1 MLMRISVKRM
11 DHLGRGI
18 GYNEGKVIFIPK
30 AIPGDVVDIEITNSY
45 KKYDIG
51 KIIEIIEP
59 SNERIDAGCPYY
71 YECGGCHISNL
82 KYFNQVNFKKDKVI
96 DIFKRYLDK
105 EIVPRVISSEKNF
118 EYRNKITYQVEN
130 GKIGLVDINNN
141 FIEIDKCLLVSDR
154 VNKLL
159 SILKKEDLSKTIKI
173 VIRECDN
180 GLILSI
186 TGDIKID
193 NLINECLEIYI
204 NGKKKYSKEEG
215 YLYIGN
221 LKYRVSDKSFFQINT
236 SNIWHLYDEVI
247 RYGEFTGNER
257 VIDLYCGVGSI
268 SLYISKYVKNVLGI
282 EIVKEAI
289 DDANYN
295 KKINKIDNATFIC
308 SDVAKIIDDKIE
320 CDTLIVDPP
329 RAGLDKHT
337 KNVINDSN
345 IKKVIYVSCDP
356 MTLVRDLK
364 DLDMYNLEKISIVD
378 MFPQTCHVECV
389 SILHRKNLKNKTF

>member
-1 MLMRISVKRM
+1 MLMRISVVRM

-30 AIPGDVVDIEITNSY
+30 AISGDVVDIEITNSY

-59 SNERIDAGCPYY
+59 SNERIDVGCSYY

-96 DIFKRYLDK
+96 DMFKRYLNK
-105 EIVPRVISSEKNF
+105 EIVPRVISSEKDF
-118 EYRNKITYQVEN
+118 EYRNKITYQVKN

-159 SILKKEDLSKTIKI
+159 SILKKEDLSKAIKI

-236 SNIWHLYDEVI
+236 SNICHLYDEVI

-257 VIDLYCGVGSI
+257 VVDLYCGVGSI
-268 SLYISKYVKNVLGI
+268 SLYISKYVKSVLGI

-295 KKINKIDNATFIC
+295 KKINKIDNAIFIC
-308 SDVAKIIDDKIE
+308 SYVAKIIDDKIE

-337 KNVINDSN
+337 KSVINNSN

-378 MFPQTCHVECV
+378 MFPQTCHVESVCV
-389 SILHRKNLKNKTF
+389 LERRR

>member
-59 SNERIDAGCPYY
+59 SNERIDVGCPYY

-96 DIFKRYLDK
+96 DIFKRYLNK
-105 EIVPRVISSEKNF
+105 EIVPRVISSEKDF

-204 NGKKKYSKEEG
+204 NGERKYFLEEG

-236 SNIWHLYDEVI
+236 SNICHLYDEVI

-268 SLYISKYVKNVLGI
+268 SLYISRYVKSVLGI

-295 KKINKIDNATFIC
+295 KKINKINNATFIC

-337 KNVINDSN
+337 KSVINNSN

-389 SILHRKNLKNKTF
+389 CVLKLK

>member
-59 SNERIDAGCPYY
+59 SNERIDVGCPYY

-96 DIFKRYLDK
+96 DIFKRYLNK
-105 EIVPRVISSEKNF
+105 EIVPRVISSEKDF

-204 NGKKKYSKEEG
+204 NGERKYFLEEG

-236 SNIWHLYDEVI
+236 SNICHLYDEVI

-268 SLYISKYVKNVLGI
+268 SLYISRYVKSVLGI

-295 KKINKIDNATFIC
+295 KKITKINTATFRC
-308 SDVAKIIDDKIE
+308 SDGAKIIDDQIE

-337 KNVINDSN
+337 KSVINNSN

-378 MFPQTCHVECV
+378 MFPQTCHVECA
-389 SILHRKNLKNKTF
+389 SILHRKKLKK

>member
-59 SNERIDAGCPYY
+59 SNERIDVGCPYY

-96 DIFKRYLDK
+96 DIFKRYLNK
-105 EIVPRVISSEKNF
+105 EIVPRVISSEKDF

-204 NGKKKYSKEEG
+204 NGERKYFLEEG

-236 SNIWHLYDEVI
+236 SNICHLYDEVI

-257 VIDLYCGVGSI
+257 VVDLYCGVGSI
-268 SLYISKYVKNVLGI
+268 SLYISKYVKSVLGI

-295 KKINKIDNATFIC
+295 KKINKINNATFIC

-337 KNVINDSN
+337 KSVINNSN

-378 MFPQTCHVECV
+378 MFPQTCHVECA
-389 SILHRKNLKNKTF
+389 SILHRKKLKK

>member
-18 GYNEGKVIFIPK
+18 GYNEGKIIFIPK

-59 SNERIDAGCPYY
+59 SNERIDVGCSYY

-96 DIFKRYLDK
+96 DIFKRYLNK
-105 EIVPRVISSEKNF
+105 EIVPRVISSEKDF

-236 SNIWHLYDEVI
+236 SNICHLYDEVI

-257 VIDLYCGVGSI
+257 VVDLYCGVGSI
-268 SLYISKYVKNVLGI
+268 SLYISKYVKSVLGI

-295 KKINKIDNATFIC
+295 KKINKIDNAIFIC

-337 KNVINDSN
+337 KSVINNSN

-378 MFPQTCHVECV
+378 MFPQTCHVESVCV
-389 SILHRKNLKNKTF
+389 LERRR

>member
-1 MLMRISVKRM
+1 MLMRISIKKM

-59 SNERIDAGCPYY
+59 SNERIDVGCSYY

-96 DIFKRYLDK
+96 DMFKRYLNK
-105 EIVPRVISSEKNF
+105 EIVPRVISSEKDF
-118 EYRNKITYQVEN
+118 EYRNKITYQVRN

-159 SILKKEDLSKTIKI
+159 SILKKEDLSKAIKI

-236 SNIWHLYDEVI
+236 SNICHLYDEVI

-257 VIDLYCGVGSI
+257 VVDLYCGVGSI
-268 SLYISKYVKNVLGI
+268 SLYISKYVKSVLGI

-295 KKINKIDNATFIC
+295 KKINKIDNAIFIC

-337 KNVINDSN
+337 KSVINNSN

-389 SILHRKNLKNKTF
+389 SVLHRKSLEK

>member
-1 MLMRISVKRM
+1 MRISVVRM

-18 GYNEGKVIFIPK
+18 GYNEGKIIFIPK

-59 SNERIDAGCPYY
+59 SNERIDVGCPYY

-96 DIFKRYLDK
+96 DIFKRYLNK
-105 EIVPRVISSEKNF
+105 EIVPRVISSEKDF

-193 NLINECLEIYI
+193 NLVNECLEIYI

-236 SNIWHLYDEVI
+236 SNICHLYDEVI

-257 VIDLYCGVGSI
+257 VVDLYCGVGSI
-268 SLYISKYVKNVLGI
+268 SLYISKYVKSVLGI

-295 KKINKIDNATFIC
+295 KKINKIDNAIFIC

-337 KNVINDSN
+337 KSVINNSN

>member
-18 GYNEGKVIFIPK
+18 GYNEGKIIFIPK

-59 SNERIDAGCPYY
+59 SNERIDVGCSYY

-82 KYFNQVNFKKDKVI
+82 KYFNQVNFNKDKVI
-96 DIFKRYLDK
+96 DIFKRYLNK
-105 EIVPRVISSEKNF
+105 EIVPRVISSEKDF
-118 EYRNKITYQVEN
+118 EYRNKITYQVRN

-236 SNIWHLYDEVI
+236 SNICHLYDEVI

-257 VIDLYCGVGSI
+257 VVDLYCGVGSI
-268 SLYISKYVKNVLGI
+268 SLYISRYVKSVLGI

-295 KKINKIDNATFIC
+295 KKINKIDNAIFIC

-337 KNVINDSN
+337 KSVINNSN

-378 MFPQTCHVECV
+378 MFPQTCHVESVCV
-389 SILHRKNLKNKTF
+389 LERRR

>member
-1 MLMRISVKRM
+1 MLMRISIRKM

-59 SNERIDAGCPYY
+59 SNERIDVGCSYY

-96 DIFKRYLDK
+96 DMFKRYLNK
-105 EIVPRVISSEKNF
+105 EIVPRVISSEKDF
-118 EYRNKITYQVEN
+118 EYRNKITYQVRN

-159 SILKKEDLSKTIKI
+159 SILKKEDLSKAIKI

-236 SNIWHLYDEVI
+236 SNICHLYDEVI

-257 VIDLYCGVGSI
+257 VVDLYCGVGSI
-268 SLYISKYVKNVLGI
+268 SLYISKYVKSVLGI

-295 KKINKIDNATFIC
+295 KKINKIDNAIFIC

-337 KNVINDSN
+337 KSVINNSN

-389 SILHRKNLKNKTF
+389 ILLQRKD

>member
-1 MLMRISVKRM
+1 MLMRISVKKM

-59 SNERIDAGCPYY
+59 SNERIDVGCSYY

-96 DIFKRYLDK
+96 DMFKRYLNK
-105 EIVPRVISSEKNF
+105 EIVPRVISSEKDF
-118 EYRNKITYQVEN
+118 EYRNKITYQVRN

-159 SILKKEDLSKTIKI
+159 SILKKEDLSKAIKI

-236 SNIWHLYDEVI
+236 SNICHLYDEVI

-257 VIDLYCGVGSI
+257 VVDLYCGVGSI
-268 SLYISKYVKNVLGI
+268 SLYISKYVKSVLGI

-295 KKINKIDNATFIC
+295 KKINKIDNAIFIC

-337 KNVINDSN
+337 KSVINNSN

-389 SILHRKNLKNKTF
+389 SILHRKKLKK